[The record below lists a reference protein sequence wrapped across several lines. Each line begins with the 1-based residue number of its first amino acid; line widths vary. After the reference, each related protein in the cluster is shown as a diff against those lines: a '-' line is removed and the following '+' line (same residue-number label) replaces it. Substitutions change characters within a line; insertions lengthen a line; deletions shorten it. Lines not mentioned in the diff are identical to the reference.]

1 MDLNYHA
8 EDLGSNPTPDKLTKN
23 VRAARQ
29 LYEDTCD
36 LLRERSHSLI
46 LREDLETKLS
56 VSLANMEMELGKC
69 SLQQTSDGETKVYL
83 NVLAPNEDVDHHRKK
98 QKPFW
103 LRFRGQHGHGQ
114 GSSGMGGGLGKT
126 NADLVNNWGV
136 GEVVTWLEAMQM
148 VEYVDSFIK
157 NDIRG
162 KELLTLARRD
172 LKDLGVT
179 KVGHVKRILQAIKD
193 LGSTSIG

>member
-1 MDLNYHA
+1 
-8 EDLGSNPTPDKLTKN
+8 
-23 VRAARQ
+23 
-29 LYEDTCD
+29 
-36 LLRERSHSLI
+36 
-46 LREDLETKLS
+46 
-56 VSLANMEMELGKC
+56 MEMELGKC
-69 SLQQTSDGETKVYL
+69 SLQQTSDGDTKVYL

-103 LRFRGQHGHGQ
+103 LRFRGHHGPG
-114 GSSGMGGGLGKT
+114 GSGVGGGKVKT

-148 VEYVDSFIK
+148 TEYVDSFIK

-193 LGSTSIG
+193 LGSTSVG

>member
-1 MDLNYHA
+1 M
-8 EDLGSNPTPDKLTKN
+8 
-23 VRAARQ
+23 
-29 LYEDTCD
+29 YEDTCD

-83 NVLAPNEDVDHHRKK
+83 NVLAPNEDVDHRKK

-103 LRFRGQHGHGQ
+103 LRFRGHHGHHGHPHHHH
-114 GSSGMGGGLGKT
+114 SGMASGTGGGSMT
-126 NADLVNNWGV
+126 NADLVSNWGV
-136 GEVVTWLEAMQM
+136 GEVVTWLEAMQLA
-148 VEYVDSFIK
+148 EYVDSFIK

-193 LGSTSIG
+193 LGSAAIG